1 MNILLTGGA
10 GYIGSHTAIELVNAG
25 HEVVIVDSLINSSE
39 ESVRRVREIT
49 GSDITFVKADI
60 RDRDAL
66 DTLFDQHKIDGVIHF
81 AGLKA
86 VGESVKQ
93 PLKYY
98 ENNIDGTLTLLES
111 MVEHGVNK
119 LIFSSSATVYGDAP
133 IPYVETSQTGIGIS
147 SPYGETKFMIE
158 RILRDTA
165 VSQPDLQVMTLRY
178 FNPIGAHPSGKIGED
193 PQGIPNNLMPF
204 LTQTAVGQREK
215 LSVFGGDYDTP
226 DGTCIRDYIHVV
238 DLARGHVAAL
248 EHLRP
253 GFEVVNLGS
262 GRGVSVLE
270 LIHAFVE
277 ATGVDVPYEIAPR
290 RAGDLP
296 EFYADPTKAR
306 DLLDWQTELSIADA
320 CRDTWCWQSQN
331 PNGYAS
337 R

>member
-49 GSDITFVKADI
+49 GSDIAFVKADI

-66 DTLFDQHKIDGVIHF
+66 DTLFDQHMIDGVIHF

-98 ENNIDGTLTLLES
+98 ENNIGGTLTLLES

-204 LTQTAVGQREK
+204 LTQTSVGQREK